1 MSEVRRFAAQGVKE
15 HIMIAQDTTRYGTDW
30 QEKSL
35 LPELMAQAAEVP
47 GVEWLRVLYAYPDE
61 ADDRLLEV
69 MAAHPNICKYLD
81 LPIRAHQ

>member
-47 GVEWLRVLYAYPDE
+47 GVEWLRVLYCLS
-61 ADDRLLEV
+61 R
-69 MAAHPNICKYLD
+69 
-81 LPIRAHQ
+81 